1 MASRLS
7 GNTAESAWT
16 TGRDVTNPLHSKVT
30 GLFLERR
37 HEIYAYLV
45 TLGIRPDEAQELT
58 NDAFLKYYVA
68 LRDGQSI
75 ANPRAWVYTVAHNLA
90 MNRHTETEAV
100 ELPVELP
107 GFDRQT
113 PESIALENERLAK
126 LHRAVENLSPQQRS
140 CLHLRAEGLLYR
152 EIAGIIGI
160 NPSTVGE
167 LLQRAVKRLRK
178 ALYE

>member
-1 MASRLS
+1 MASRLPE
-7 GNTAESAWT
+7 NTAESTWT
-16 TGRDVTNPLHSKVT
+16 LGRRVTNPDHTQVT
-30 GLFLERR
+30 EFFIERR
-37 HEIYAYLV
+37 QEIYAYLV

-75 ANPRAWVYTVAHNLA
+75 TNPRAWVYTVAYRLA
-90 MNRHTETEAV
+90 MNRHGESV
-100 ELPVELP
+100 EFPSGLPT
-107 GFDRQT
+107 FDKQT
-113 PESIALENERLAK
+113 PESIFLDRERFAQ
-126 LHRAVENLSPQQRS
+126 LHRAVESLSPRQRI

-152 EIAGIIGI
+152 EIAGIIGVK
-160 NPSTVGE
+160 PTTVGE